1 MRTTLIIPD
10 DLMNH
15 LMQETGEK
23 SKTTLVCRSLGEMLQ
38 RVRRENLKRLRGKLS
53 LDIDLETLRTKDRT

>member
-15 LMQETGEK
+15 LMEETGEK
-23 SKTTLVCRSLGEMLQ
+23 SKTTLVCRSLEEMLQ
-38 RVRRENLKRLRGKLS
+38 RVRRDNLKRLRGKLQ
-53 LDIDLETLRTKDRT
+53 LDLDLEALRQKDLT